1 VPVTYLDI
9 DDPQDVGQ
17 RLDNFMMRS
26 LKGVPRPLIYRVVRK
41 GEVRVNGG
49 RVKVSYRL
57 QLHDRVRIP
66 PMRTAAEMPVQYSPA
81 TAELLLAAVVFDDD
95 DFLVLNKPP
104 GIAVHGG
111 SSISS
116 GVVEILRAAT
126 GNDRLEL
133 VHRLDRGTS
142 GCLILA
148 KRRPALVE
156 AQNAFR
162 ARTVKKIYEAFV
174 EGQWPAGVRTV
185 QLRLKRYE
193 TSWGERRVRVDSSGL
208 SARTDFSI
216 LDTAST
222 ATRLQAVLHTGRT
235 HQIRVHTS
243 ATGHPICG
251 DDKYAV
257 PGAKPAPRF
266 ARLCLHAR
274 KLQLP
279 IGGDMLRI
287 EAPIDEEME
296 RIWVEL
302 ADGR

>member
-1 VPVTYLDI
+1 MPVTYLDI

-17 RLDNFMMRS
+17 RLDNFLMRS

-49 RVKVSYRL
+49 RAKVSYRL

-66 PMRTAAEMPVQYSPA
+66 PVRKTADMPVQYSPA
-81 TAELLLAAVVFDDD
+81 TAELLLAAVVFEDD

-126 GNDRLEL
+126 GNNRLEL

-142 GCLILA
+142 GCLVLA

-156 AQNAFR
+156 AQKAFR

-185 QLRLKRYE
+185 QLKLKRYE
-193 TSWGERRVRVDSSGL
+193 TSWGERRVRVDSSGQG
-208 SARTDFSI
+208 ARTDFSI
-216 LDTAST
+216 LDTAAT

-235 HQIRVHTS
+235 HQIRVHAS
-243 ATGHPICG
+243 ATGHPISG
-251 DDKYAV
+251 DDKYAA
-257 PGAKPAPRF
+257 PGAKPVPDAT
-266 ARLCLHAR
+266 RLCLHAR
-274 KLQLP
+274 KLQVP
-279 IGGDMLRI
+279 IGGDLLRVG
-287 EAPIDEEME
+287 APVDEEME
-296 RIWVEL
+296 RIWIEL
-302 ADGR
+302 TENR

>member
-1 VPVTYLDI
+1 MPVTYLDI
-9 DDPQDVGQ
+9 NDAEDVGQ
-17 RLDNFMMRS
+17 RLDNFLTRL
-26 LKGVPRPLIYRVVRK
+26 LKGVPRPMIYRVVRK

-66 PMRTAAEMPVQYSPA
+66 PVRTAAEMPVQYSPA
-81 TAELLLAAVVFDDD
+81 TAELLLAATVFDDD

-126 GNDRLEL
+126 GNNRLEL

-148 KRRPALVE
+148 KRRAALVE

-174 EGQWPAGVRTV
+174 EGQWPVSCRTV

-193 TSWGERRVRVDSSGL
+193 TSSGERRVRVDSSGQ

-222 ATRLQAVLHTGRT
+222 ATRLRAVLHTGRT

-243 ATGHPICG
+243 ATGHPMCG
-251 DDKYAV
+251 DDKYGL
-257 PGAKPAPRF
+257 PGAKPAPRY

-274 KLQLP
+274 KLQVP
-279 IGGDMLRI
+279 VGADMLRI
-287 EAPIDEEME
+287 EAPVDDDME
-296 RIWVEL
+296 RIWLEL
-302 ADGR
+302 AERR